1 MLPESNATGI
11 STSTIHIR
19 HTSTSALKYQ
29 DRYFHPFA
37 GGGIAVLPTVLLFGL
52 ALVPG
57 TPSTLD
63 FLTGHSGLLFQF
75 LFCCHGHAVDPG
87 ELILLGD
94 SRTGYTNYF
103 LYSGAFP
110 IAKLPLPVTRRP
122 VLSSWLTSGSC
133 TFHFPS
139 YTSPLS
145 FPERELLTFGM
156 KIYLCFL
163 RQLALDGFL
172 LNAILLD
179 FSLQALQVTL
189 QLPNALQESQER
201 KSSLLFFLQNF
212 NNKQDILPT
221 YPVSFIP
228 VFSSSFSLQLIDLI
242 SYS

>member
-1 MLPESNATGI
+1 MLPESDATGI

-19 HTSTSALKYQ
+19 HASTSALRYQ

-63 FLTGHSGLLFQF
+63 FLTRHSGLLFQF

-110 IAKLPLPVTRRP
+110 IAKLPLPVSRRP

-145 FPERELLTFGM
+145 FPEERAANFWHEDLPLLSQTACFGWFPAQCDTSGLLPASPSGHTPAPQCAARVPG
-156 KIYLCFL
+156 KEEFTLVFLTEFQQQARYSPYLSRFIYP
-163 RQLALDGFL
+163 
-172 LNAILLD
+172 
-179 FSLQALQVTL
+179 S
-189 QLPNALQESQER
+189 
-201 KSSLLFFLQNF
+201 LFF
-212 NNKQDILPT
+212 
-221 YPVSFIP
+221 
-228 VFSSSFSLQLIDLI
+228 
-242 SYS
+242 

>member
-1 MLPESNATGI
+1 MLPESDATGI

-19 HTSTSALKYQ
+19 HTSTSALRYQ
-29 DRYFHPFA
+29 DRYFYPFA
-37 GGGIAVLPTVLLFGL
+37 GSGIAVLPTVLLFGL

-63 FLTGHSGLLFQF
+63 FLTRHSGLLFQF
-75 LFCCHGHAVDPG
+75 LFCCHGHAVGPG

-110 IAKLPLPVTRRP
+110 IAKLPLPVSRRP

-145 FPERELLTFGM
+145 FPEERAANFWHEDLPLLSQTACFGWFPVQCDTSGLLPASPSGHTPAPQCAARVPG
-156 KIYLCFL
+156 KEEFTVVFL
-163 RQLALDGFL
+163 REFQQQARYSPYLSRF
-172 LNAILLD
+172 IYP
-179 FSLQALQVTL
+179 SLFFQ
-189 QLPNALQESQER
+189 
-201 KSSLLFFLQNF
+201 LLFTADRL
-212 NNKQDILPT
+212 T
-221 YPVSFIP
+221 
-228 VFSSSFSLQLIDLI
+228 
-242 SYS
+242 